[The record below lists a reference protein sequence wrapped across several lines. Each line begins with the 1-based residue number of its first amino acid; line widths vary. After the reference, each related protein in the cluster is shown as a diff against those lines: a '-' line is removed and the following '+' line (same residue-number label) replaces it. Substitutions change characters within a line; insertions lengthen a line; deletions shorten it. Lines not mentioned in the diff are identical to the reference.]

1 MHDCSKL
8 SKLIYINP
16 GKICMRLKLDI
27 NIYRTIDVLLPNR
40 PYIIGFK
47 FGLYCWIGLFHVIL
61 LTFIFYHDAISEL
74 FGTCSCYICLLP
86 CLERLYAKFL
96 QRIFSIISNGLSIN
110 TTDIIR
116 MAMEFISLKR
126 NNVIVYIPRNDGC
139 TMIHCQALLSV
150 ASVGSLLPMHPGFK
164 GVYLHRHC
172 K

>member
-74 FGTCSCYICLLP
+74 FDTWPAHRSCYMSVVLSVETVCQVST
-86 CLERLYAKFL
+86 EN
-96 QRIFSIISNGLSIN
+96 IFS
-110 TTDIIR
+110 
-116 MAMEFISLKR
+116 
-126 NNVIVYIPRNDGC
+126 
-139 TMIHCQALLSV
+139 
-150 ASVGSLLPMHPGFK
+150 
-164 GVYLHRHC
+164 
-172 K
+172 